1 MTQARMTYDLR
12 RLRLHGIIERIPHSH
27 RYRVTP
33 FGLRTAMF
41 LSRTWS
47 RLLRPGLSLIAP
59 FAPDHGAQL
68 RTLFDKLDHA
78 IELFA
83 DQQKAA

>member
-1 MTQARMTYDLR
+1 MSRSTTAFSRVP
-12 RLRLHGIIERIPHSH
+12 IPYEHPTH

-47 RLLRPGLSLIAP
+47 QLLRPGLSLLAP
-59 FAPDHGAQL
+59 QVPDHGAHL
-68 RTLFDKLDHA
+68 RILFNKLDQA
-78 IELFA
+78 IDQFA
-83 DQQKAA
+83 AQQKAA